1 MRQWIGWL
9 SDRLR
14 ARETESPTDA
24 SGTTPLPEFMPEL
37 PLEESEERAMIKPLP
52 LSKRPAQLLRLAWKT
67 DVGQLRNHNED
78 TLVVFLGQQEGMVP
92 LVSFGLCIVADGMGG
107 HQAGELA
114 SALASRV
121 VASYLLEHVYL
132 PLLQEDAQEPE
143 SDALA
148 EVVRTAIAQANEA
161 VIGTFPG
168 SGTTLTS
175 ALLLGAHLLIGHVGD
190 SRAYLLRPEDG
201 LQQLTADHS
210 LVYRLVE
217 MGQLSPEEAG
227 VHPQRNVLYQAV
239 GQGAPLQVDVI
250 AQTLQPGERVLLC
263 SDGLWEM
270 VNDATIQRLVEESPS
285 IQAACESLV
294 VAANEAGGTDNITVM
309 MAELADS

>member
-14 ARETESPTDA
+14 ARGEESPADLPGA
-24 SGTTPLPEFMPEL
+24 TPLPEPIPEL
-37 PLEESEERAMIKPLP
+37 TLEESEEETMIVTQP
-52 LSKRPAQLLRLAWKT
+52 LSKRPTNLIRLAWKT

-78 TLVVFLGQQEGMVP
+78 TLVVFLGQQEGMFP

-132 PLLQEDAQEPE
+132 PLLQDNAQEPE
-143 SDALA
+143 SDPLA
-148 EVVRTAIAQANEA
+148 EMVRTAIAQANEA
-161 VIGTFPG
+161 VIETFPG

-175 ALLLGAHLLIGHVGD
+175 ALLLGPHLLIGHVGD

-250 AQTLQPGERVLLC
+250 AQTLQPGERLLLC

-270 VNDATIQRLVEESPS
+270 VNDVTIQRLVEASPS

-294 VAANEAGGTDNITVM
+294 AAANEAGGTDNVTVM
-309 MAELADS
+309 MAELSDS